1 MDLKVNYAS
10 LSTASTDLSD
20 GANGI
25 QSTLDSMDADLRQ
38 LQTNWDGEAQQAYLT
53 AKQQW
58 TEGMNGMRQV
68 LLQISQ
74 LVDQA
79 NQSYSSTDQANAA
92 RFQ

>member
-1 MDLKVNYAS
+1 MDLKVNYAT

-25 QSTLDSMDADLRQ
+25 QSTLDSMDAD
-38 LQTNWDGEAQQAYLT
+38 GEAQQAYLT

-58 TEGMNGMRQV
+58 TEGMDDMRQV

>member
-1 MDLKVNYAS
+1 MDLKVNYGS
-10 LSTASTDLSD
+10 LSTASSDLNS
-20 GANGI
+20 GATAI
-25 QSTLDSMDADLRQ
+25 QSTLDNMDAELQQLRS
-38 LQTNWDGEAQQAYLT
+38 NWEGDAQEAYLV

-58 TEGMNGMRQV
+58 TEGMDDMRQV